1 MSKITTQDFYP
12 SNPVT
17 SAAAVNANYTSFLGS
32 NAIDNT
38 NVRSEGI
45 DTRNVIGPS
54 MIQFIGGQENGYN
67 IVFPGPVSAAANYP
81 FYTSTVPPKGPGVA
95 EFPVNHDSTGATNT
109 NVSQGTKLP
118 IGVPLV
124 TGDIIRC
131 RWWVNVFNTGLTD
144 NFSTA
149 ADHSSTLI
157 FIGARPQGGGNGSGV
172 GEWCSLV
179 YPKYNITSA
188 ALLDANFVPVSA
200 ISGLV
205 AVDPPNETPGIGG
218 AVKCF
223 GGAFDHTSM
232 IPHFIMTAGN
242 AIGAYATGTYPG
254 FLADCAYQGEHIM
267 EVPSGG
273 QTLYGA
279 QLFFSGAWR
288 MDTDGLVSPGPALFL
303 EDVICDNSIAKYGV
317 SGQVGIERAYIMV
330 EIYRNTTV

>member
-12 SNPVT
+12 ANPVI
-17 SAAAVNANYTSFLGS
+17 SAAAVNANYNSFLGANTINS
-32 NAIDNT
+32 DNIR
-38 NVRSEGI
+38 VEGI
-45 DTRNVIGPS
+45 DTRNIIGAS
-54 MIQFIGGQENGYN
+54 MVQFMGSQENGYN

-95 EFPVNHDSTGATNT
+95 EFPINHDSTGATNT
-109 NVSQGTKLP
+109 NPGQGTKLP
-118 IGVPLV
+118 IGVLLQA
-124 TGDIIRC
+124 GDIIRC

-144 NFSTA
+144 NGSLA

-157 FIGARPQGGGNGSGV
+157 YIGARPQGGANGSGV
-172 GEWCSLV
+172 SEWCSLV
-179 YPKYNITSA
+179 YPKYNITSN
-188 ALLDANFVPVSA
+188 ALLDANFVSVGA
-200 ISGLV
+200 ISGVV

-242 AIGAYATGTYPG
+242 GIAAYAVGTYPG
-254 FLADCAYQGEHIM
+254 YLADCAYQGEHILQ
-267 EVPSGG
+267 VPVGG

-288 MDTDGLVSPGPALFL
+288 MDTDGGSPAGPALFL
-303 EDVICDNSIAKYGV
+303 EDVPCNNALAQYGV
-317 SGQVGIERAYIMV
+317 SGQVAIERAYIMV
-330 EIYRNTTV
+330 EIYRNTTI